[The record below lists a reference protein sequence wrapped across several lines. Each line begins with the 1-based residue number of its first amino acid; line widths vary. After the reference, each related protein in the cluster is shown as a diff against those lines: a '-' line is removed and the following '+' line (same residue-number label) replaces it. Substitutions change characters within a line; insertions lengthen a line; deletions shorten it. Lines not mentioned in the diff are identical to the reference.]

1 MKSVV
6 KMTEWQVDEDK
17 AWFKK
22 WWPENTPKNHKF
34 EKISLG
40 ESFERQ
46 RKKYANDNMMWFLES
61 WMTYEEAGQAI
72 DSLATA
78 LHKLG
83 IKKGDVVA
91 FLMPN
96 SFQYVISFY
105 ATVKLGAIATGINPT
120 YKPLEI
126 LHHLKLTGARVLIA
140 LDALFEELAHPIIS
154 KTNIEMVIY
163 TNVADLASGLSGIK
177 KVLGKL
183 IGKIPKGK
191 VNFPSAI
198 KFADLLTTEPDL
210 PKVDFD
216 PTEHTATYIMTGG
229 TTGVP
234 KATILTHFNLVSNST
249 QAMLWVGGEDPGVG
263 VIGALPLFHSFAM
276 TAVMNVA
283 ITLGGWI
290 MLFPRPPPTEEFLK
304 EITHIPAPNGLFY
317 AGAEILFKRIAD
329 FPHLEKFPELM
340 GRLKLS
346 ISGAG
351 PLHAPIRDS
360 FEKNT
365 GGRIVEGYGL
375 SEASPVV
382 SGGNL
387 FGESPVGTIGM
398 PFPGTD
404 WGIFDVDDFAKG
416 PIADGSKGSKYGED
430 NTGEL
435 CVCGPQV
442 MKGYLGQPEETKD
455 TLKTYDGR
463 TWLLTGDIGF
473 MNEDGTVALRD
484 RKKQLIKVAGHS
496 VYPAEVETM
505 LMSHDAVS
513 EAAVAGLPDPKGKVG
528 EITKAWVALNPEYKG
543 KITEEQ
549 LIAWTVKNMTKWKCP
564 AMIEFVDAIPTN
576 ILGKVQRRVL
586 QEADPLFKK

>member
-1 MKSVV
+1 MS
-6 KMTEWQVDEDK
+6 EYQVDEKK

-22 WWPENTPKNHKF
+22 WWPEKTPTQYKF

-40 ESFERQ
+40 EFFERQ
-46 RKKYANDNMMWFLES
+46 RKKYANDRMMWFIES

-72 DSLATA
+72 DALATS

-83 IKKGDVVA
+83 VKKGDIVA

-96 SFQYVISFY
+96 CFQYVISFY
-105 ATVKLGAIATGINPT
+105 AVAKLGAIATGINPT
-120 YKPLEI
+120 YKALEV
-126 LHHLKLTGARVLIA
+126 LHQLKMTNSKVLIT
-140 LDALFEELAHPIIS
+140 LDALYGELARPIIN

-163 TNVADLASGLSGIK
+163 TNIADLASGLSGLK
-177 KVLGKL
+177 KTLGKL

-191 VNFPSAI
+191 VDFPSAI
-198 KFADLLTTEPDL
+198 NFLDLLNTEPDL
-210 PKVDFD
+210 PEVKFD
-216 PTEHTATYIMTGG
+216 PTEQIATFIMTGG

-234 KATILTHFNLVSNST
+234 KATVLTHFNLVSNAI
-249 QAMLWVGGEDPGVG
+249 QCVLWVGGEDPGVG
-263 VIGALPLFHSFAM
+263 DIGAIPLYHSFAM

-283 ITLGGWI
+283 IGLGGWM
-290 MLFPRPPPTEEFLK
+290 MLFPRPPPTEQFLK
-304 EITHIPAPNGLFY
+304 EITHIDAPKGLFY

-329 FPHLEKFPELM
+329 FPNLGKFPELM
-340 GRLKLS
+340 GRLRLC

-351 PLHAPIRDS
+351 PLHAPVQKS
-360 FEKNT
+360 FQENT
-365 GGRIVEGYGL
+365 GGKIVEGYGL

-382 SGGNL
+382 SAGNL

-404 WGIFDVDDFAKG
+404 WGIFDTDDFENG
-416 PIADGSKGSKYGED
+416 PIANGLPGSKYGEEH
-430 NTGEL
+430 TGEI

-442 MKGYLGQPEETKD
+442 MKGYLNQPEETAE
-455 TLKTYDGR
+455 TLKKWDGR

-473 MNEDGTVALRD
+473 MNEDGTIAIRD

-496 VYPAEVETM
+496 VFPAEVETM
-505 LMSHDAVS
+505 LMSHEAVS

-528 EITKAWVALNPEYKG
+528 EITKAWVSLKPGYEG
-543 KITEEQ
+543 KITGEE
-549 LIAWTVKNMTKWKCP
+549 LIAWTEKNMTKWKCP
-564 AMIEFVDAIPTN
+564 AIIDIIDEIPKSVM
-576 ILGKVQRRVL
+576 GKVERRTL

>member
-1 MKSVV
+1 MA
-6 KMTEWQVDEDK
+6 EWQVNEDK

-22 WWPENTPKNHKF
+22 WWPEKTPKNHQF

-40 ESFERQ
+40 EFFERQ
-46 RKKYANDNMMWFLES
+46 RKKYANEKLIYFIES
-61 WMTYEEAGQAI
+61 WMTYEEVGHAI
-72 DSLATA
+72 DSLATS

-83 IKKGDVVA
+83 VKQGDVVA

-105 ATVKLGAIATGINPT
+105 ATVKLGAIATGINAT

-126 LHHLKLTGARVLIA
+126 LHHLKITNAKVLIT
-140 LDALFEELAHPIIS
+140 LDALYGELARPIIRRTS
-154 KTNIEMVIY
+154 VEMVIY

-177 KVLGKL
+177 KTLRKM

-191 VNFPSAI
+191 VDFPSAI
-198 KFADLLTTEPDL
+198 NFLDLLNTEVDL

-234 KATILTHFNLVSNST
+234 KATVLTHSNLVSNAI

-263 VIGALPLFHSFAM
+263 DIGALPLFHSFAM

-283 ITLGGWI
+283 IALGGWM
-290 MLFPRPPPTEEFLK
+290 MLFPRPPPTGEFLK
-304 EITHIPAPNGLFY
+304 EITHIDAPKGLFY

-329 FPHLEKFPELM
+329 FPDLEKFPTLM
-340 GRLKLS
+340 GRLKLC

-351 PLHAPIRDS
+351 PLHAPVQKS
-360 FEKNT
+360 FQENT

-382 SGGNL
+382 SAGNL

-398 PFPGTD
+398 PFTGTD
-404 WGIFDVDDFAKG
+404 WCIFDVDDFEKG
-416 PIADGSKGSKYGED
+416 SIADGLSGSKFGEE
-430 NTGEL
+430 NTGEI

-442 MKGYLGQPEETKD
+442 MKEYLNQPEETAD
-455 TLKTYDGR
+455 TLKKWDGR
-463 TWLLTGDIGF
+463 IWLLTGDIGF
-473 MNEDGTVALRD
+473 MNEDGTIAIRD

-496 VYPAEVETM
+496 VFPAEVETM
-505 LMSHDAVS
+505 LMSHKAVS

-528 EITKAWVALNPEYKG
+528 EITKAWVALRPEYRG
-543 KITEEQ
+543 KITEKE
-549 LIAWTVKNMTKWKCP
+549 LIAWTEKNMTKWKCP
-564 AMIEFVDAIPTN
+564 ALIDFIDDIPKN
-576 ILGKVQRRVL
+576 ILGKIQRRTL

>member
-1 MKSVV
+1 MA
-6 KMTEWQVDEDK
+6 EWQVNEDK
-17 AWFKK
+17 AWFHK
-22 WWPENTPKNHKF
+22 WWPEGTPKNHKF

-40 ESFERQ
+40 DFFEKQ
-46 RKKYANDNMMWFLES
+46 RKKYANDKMMWFLES
-61 WMTYEEAGQAI
+61 WMTYEETGKAI
-72 DSLATA
+72 DSLTTA
-78 LHKLG
+78 LYNLDV
-83 IKKGDVVA
+83 KKGDVVA

-96 SFQYVISFY
+96 SFQYVICFY
-105 ATVKLGAIATGINPT
+105 AVTKLGAIATGVNPT

-126 LHHLKLTGARVLIA
+126 LHHLKLTGAKVLIV
-140 LDALFEELAHPIIS
+140 LDALYNELARPIIK
-154 KTNIEMVIY
+154 KTEIEKVIY
-163 TNVADLASGLSGIK
+163 TNVADLASGLPGWK
-177 KVLGKL
+177 KGLGKL

-191 VNFPSAI
+191 VDFPNAI
-198 KFADLLTTEPDL
+198 KFLDLLNTEPNL
-210 PKVDFD
+210 PDVKFD

-234 KATILTHFNLVSNST
+234 KSSILTHFNLVSNAT

-283 ITLGGWI
+283 IALGGWM

-329 FPHLEKFPELM
+329 FPQLEKFPGLM
-340 GRLKLS
+340 GRLKLC

-351 PLHAPIRDS
+351 PLHAPVQQS
-360 FEKNT
+360 FQKNT

-375 SEASPVV
+375 SEASPIV
-382 SGGNL
+382 SAGNL
-387 FGESPVGTIGM
+387 FGESPVGVLGM
-398 PFPGTD
+398 AMTGTD
-404 WGIFDVDDFAKG
+404 WGIFDQNDFEKG
-416 PIADGSKGSKYGED
+416 PIAVGLPGSKYGEE

-442 MKGYLGQPEETKD
+442 MKGYLNQPEETAE
-455 TLKTYDGR
+455 TLKKWDGR

-496 VYPAEVETM
+496 VFPAEVETM
-505 LMSHDAVS
+505 LMSHEAVS

-528 EITKAWVALNPEYKG
+528 EITKAWVALKPEYKG
-543 KITEEQ
+543 KITSEQ
-549 LIAWTVKNMTKWKCP
+549 LIAWTQKNMTKWKCP
-564 AMIEFVDAIPTN
+564 AIVDFIDEVPKN

>member
-1 MKSVV
+1 MAD
-6 KMTEWQVDEDK
+6 WQVNEDK

-22 WWPENTPKNHKF
+22 WWPKDTPKNYNF

-40 ESFERQ
+40 EFFERQ
-46 RKKYANDNMMWFLES
+46 RKKYANERMMWFIDS
-61 WMTYEEAGQAI
+61 WMTYEAAGQLI

-78 LHKLG
+78 LHNLG

-96 SFQYVISFY
+96 SFQYIISFY
-105 ATVKLGAIATGINPT
+105 ATAKLGAIATGINPT
-120 YKPLEI
+120 YKPLEV
-126 LHHLKLTGARVLIA
+126 LHHLRITSATILIT
-140 LDALFEELAHPIIS
+140 LDALYGELIEPIIS
-154 KTNIEMVIY
+154 QSKIEMVIY
-163 TNVADLASGLSGIK
+163 TNIADLAFELSGVK
-177 KVLGKL
+177 KGLGKL
-183 IGKIPKGK
+183 LGKIPKGK
-191 VNFPSAI
+191 VHFPGAINFM
-198 KFADLLTTEPDL
+198 DLLNTKPDL
-210 PKVDFD
+210 PKVEFD
-216 PTEHTATYIMTGG
+216 PIEHTATYIMTGG

-234 KATILTHFNLVSNST
+234 KATVLTHFNLVSNAI
-249 QAMLWVGGEDPGVG
+249 QCMLWVGGEDPGVG
-263 VIGALPLFHSFAM
+263 DIGALPLFHSFAM

-283 ITLGGWI
+283 IALGGWM

-304 EITHIPAPNGLFY
+304 EISHIEAPKGLFY

-329 FPHLEKFPELM
+329 FPKLDKFPDLM
-340 GRLKLS
+340 GRLRLC

-351 PLHAPIRDS
+351 PLHAPVQKA
-360 FEKNT
+360 FQENT

-387 FGESPVGTIGM
+387 FGESPLGVIGM
-398 PFPGTD
+398 PFSGTD
-404 WGIFDVDDFAKG
+404 WGIFDVDEFSKG
-416 PIADGSKGSKYGED
+416 PIADGLPGSKYGEE

-442 MKGYLGQPEETKD
+442 MKGYLNQPDETVE
-455 TLKTYDGR
+455 TLKTWDGK

-496 VYPAEVETM
+496 VFPAEVETM
-505 LMSHDAVS
+505 LMSNEAVS

-528 EITKAWVALNPEYKG
+528 EITKAWVALKPEYKG
-543 KITEEQ
+543 KLTEED
-549 LIAWTVKNMTKWKCP
+549 LIAWTEKNMTKWKCP
-564 AMIEFVDAIPTN
+564 AIIEFIPEIPKN
-576 ILGKVQRRVL
+576 IMGKIQRRVL
-586 QEADPLFKK
+586 QEADPLYKK